1 MTNAETI
8 LDENTKDD
16 IKNNEG
22 DAKYSNRVLEVMEDM
37 KRDIRSIKR
46 DITVLQD
53 GQKMLNCS
61 EFLKSNLDRI

>member
-46 DITVLQD
+46 DITMLQD